1 MAGLPTSQRDQ
12 LLLAVGILMV
22 IAAGA
27 YWYFVDDPQNT
38 DLKTKVAH
46 IDSLNAQNQ
55 RAKAQLARG
64 SVAKIKA
71 EADSMRANL
80 DLLRTLVPAGSEV
93 PALIDQVSNAARRVK
108 LDLGAIDPIT
118 LLGGHS
124 YAVVLDYSQNGSPYA
139 KAAGVTIGGSG
150 LNGYLHV
157 TAGLSYYQPL
167 GTNQWVDMNT
177 LDFTSSSTDDA
188 KGGVLFLKGYLSSVP
203 ELDPSGLSAAVTA
216 ALGSLALL
224 DARRR
229 RG

>member
-1 MAGLPTSQRDQ
+1 MAALPTSQRDQ

-22 IAAGA
+22 IGAGA

-38 DLKTKVAH
+38 ELHTKVVH

-108 LDLGAIDPIT
+108 LDLGAIDPMPVIEGT
-118 LLGGHS
+118 MFDTYRYKLKMTGAYHEIGQVLTNIAS
-124 YAVVLDYSQNGSPYA
+124 LNRVVAPINLSMIPSGAATVKVIAGQQALIATFEIQTYVVRTAPPKAPPAA
-139 KAAGVTIGGSG
+139 KAAAKP
-150 LNGYLHV
+150 
-157 TAGLSYYQPL
+157 AGE
-167 GTNQWVDMNT
+167 GE
-177 LDFTSSSTDDA
+177 
-188 KGGVLFLKGYLSSVP
+188 K
-203 ELDPSGLSAAVTA
+203 
-216 ALGSLALL
+216 
-224 DARRR
+224 
-229 RG
+229 

>member
-1 MAGLPTSQRDQ
+1 MAALPTSQRDQ

-22 IAAGA
+22 IGAGA

-38 DLKTKVAH
+38 ELKTKVVH

-108 LDLGAIDPIT
+108 LDLGAIDPMPVIEGT
-118 LLGGHS
+118 MFDTYRFKLKMTGAYHEIGQVLTNIAS
-124 YAVVLDYSQNGSPYA
+124 LNRVVAPINLSMIPSGAANVKVIAGQQALIATFDIQTYVVRTAPPKAPPAA
-139 KAAGVTIGGSG
+139 KAAAKP
-150 LNGYLHV
+150 
-157 TAGLSYYQPL
+157 AGE
-167 GTNQWVDMNT
+167 GE
-177 LDFTSSSTDDA
+177 
-188 KGGVLFLKGYLSSVP
+188 K
-203 ELDPSGLSAAVTA
+203 
-216 ALGSLALL
+216 
-224 DARRR
+224 
-229 RG
+229 

>member
-108 LDLGAIDPIT
+108 LDLGAIDPMAPIEGT
-118 LLGGHS
+118 MFDTYRYRLKMTGAYHDIGQVLTNIAS
-124 YAVVLDYSQNGSPYA
+124 LNRVVAPINLSMIPSSAPNVKAVAGQQALIATFEIQTYVVRTAPP
-139 KAAGVTIGGSG
+139 KAPPAGK
-150 LNGYLHV
+150 
-157 TAGLSYYQPL
+157 APP
-167 GTNQWVDMNT
+167 
-177 LDFTSSSTDDA
+177 
-188 KGGVLFLKGYLSSVP
+188 KP
-203 ELDPSGLSAAVTA
+203 AAE
-216 ALGSLALL
+216 GEK
-224 DARRR
+224 
-229 RG
+229 

>member
-80 DLLRTLVPAGSEV
+80 ELLRTLVPAGSEV

-108 LDLGAIDPIT
+108 LDLGA
-118 LLGGHS
+118 
-124 YAVVLDYSQNGSPYA
+124 A
-139 KAAGVTIGGSG
+139 
-150 LNGYLHV
+150 
-157 TAGLSYYQPL
+157 
-167 GTNQWVDMNT
+167 
-177 LDFTSSSTDDA
+177 DFKRS
-188 KGGVLFLKGYLSSVP
+188 
-203 ELDPSGLSAAVTA
+203 
-216 ALGSLALL
+216 
-224 DARRR
+224 RN
-229 RG
+229 

>member
-1 MAGLPTSQRDQ
+1 MAALPTTQRDQ

-93 PALIDQVSNAARRVK
+93 PALIDQVSNAARRVMQK
-108 LDLGAIDPIT
+108 
-118 LLGGHS
+118 
-124 YAVVLDYSQNGSPYA
+124 
-139 KAAGVTIGGSG
+139 
-150 LNGYLHV
+150 
-157 TAGLSYYQPL
+157 AGLGEHQIEGVRGFADTRLRQPE
-167 GTNQWVDMNT
+167 D
-177 LDFTSSSTDDA
+177 
-188 KGGVLFLKGYLSSVP
+188 P
-203 ELDPSGLSAAVTA
+203 LDPGN
-216 ALGSLALL
+216 
-224 DARRR
+224 RRISIVVR

>member
-1 MAGLPTSQRDQ
+1 MAALPTSQRDQ

-22 IAAGA
+22 IGAGA

-38 DLKTKVAH
+38 ELHTKVVH

-108 LDLGAIDPIT
+108 LDLGAIDPMPVIEGT
-118 LLGGHS
+118 MFDTYRYKLKMTGAYHEIGQVLTNIAS
-124 YAVVLDYSQNGSPYA
+124 LNRVVAPINLSMIPSGAANVKVIAGQQALIATFDIQTYVVRTAPPKAPPAA
-139 KAAGVTIGGSG
+139 KAAAKP
-150 LNGYLHV
+150 
-157 TAGLSYYQPL
+157 AGE
-167 GTNQWVDMNT
+167 GE
-177 LDFTSSSTDDA
+177 
-188 KGGVLFLKGYLSSVP
+188 K
-203 ELDPSGLSAAVTA
+203 
-216 ALGSLALL
+216 
-224 DARRR
+224 
-229 RG
+229 